1 MPLLPLKNLWI
12 QKYHQ
17 NKSKFNGVYW
27 INNLPEI
34 KDRAHAINLDEYKSI
49 GTHWVTLYVK
59 ANNKV
64 YFDSFGVGHVPKKF
78 KKPWEAKI
86 QYQISIEYR
95 HAIRQFFW
103 TDFIDFMLKD
113 KSLVDYTNLFSPH
126 DYENNEKIIQIYF
139 QWLKRWKNIL
149 HYLQ

>member
-1 MPLLPLKNLWI
+1 MKNLWI

-34 KDRAHAINLDEYKSI
+34 KHRAQARNFDEYKSI
-49 GTHWVTLYVK
+49 GTQCVTLYVK
-59 ANNKV
+59 ANNIV
-64 YFDSFGVGHVPKKF
+64 YFDSFGVEHVPKEF

-86 QYQISIEYR
+86 LYQISIEYR
-95 HAIRQFFW
+95 HAIRQYFW

-126 DYENNEKIIQIYF
+126 DYEKIEKIIQKYF
-139 QWLKRWKNIL
+139 Q
-149 HYLQ
+149 